1 MFDVGA
7 AVLLNLV
14 TAQNTARSAVFV
26 ALGHVNAAD
35 VVPACI
41 TICPIYLGPLAYISF
56 DSDIDNAA
64 PSVTLITLVTE
75 LESAIARPLP
85 SDTVD
90 DRLLIDASPI
100 EIAPPSDI
108 DVEISIAT
116 DSAIDNELDSDTE
129 TEFEP
134 VSTDALSAITREF
147 DSVTEII
154 LVISTVSDIDIAVV
168 SVLVEDIATVL
179 VSAIANELDSVGEA
193 DT

>member
-85 SDTVD
+85 SD
-90 DRLLIDASPI
+90 
-100 EIAPPSDI
+100 I

-168 SVLVEDIATVL
+168 SVLVEDI
-179 VSAIANELDSVGEA
+179 
-193 DT
+193 